1 MNVKGN
7 AIYAAYDL
15 VCGTGA
21 SDSYICRIDS
31 KKKTKK
37 LLTKG
42 RNPVLIGKKIYFI
55 KTAYNKEYD
64 SDKVWEFML

>member
-1 MNVKGN
+1 MQR
-7 AIYAAYDL
+7 YDL

-37 LLTKG
+37 LFTKG
-42 RNPVLIGKKIYFI
+42 RNPVLIGKKYILLRLLITKNTTVI
-55 KTAYNKEYD
+55 KI
-64 SDKVWEFML
+64 WEFML

>member
-1 MNVKGN
+1 MKGN

-64 SDKVWEFML
+64 SDKDMGML